1 MTNSFANEKVTC
13 EISTPLRLKIN
24 MCNINTFAN
33 EIIIREISIDISVIS
48 IPWV

>member
-33 EIIIREISIDISVIS
+33 EINSGQIGTKYQN
-48 IPWV
+48 